1 MFSTVAG
8 AEEELSIYLI
18 IHKNRTKIYV
28 DISHNFM
35 IKKINKKAK
44 IQKIYTVKYVT
55 FIK

>member
-35 IKKINKKAK
+35 IKKIKKK
-44 IQKIYTVKYVT
+44 KRSIKKLKYRKFT
-55 FIK
+55 Q